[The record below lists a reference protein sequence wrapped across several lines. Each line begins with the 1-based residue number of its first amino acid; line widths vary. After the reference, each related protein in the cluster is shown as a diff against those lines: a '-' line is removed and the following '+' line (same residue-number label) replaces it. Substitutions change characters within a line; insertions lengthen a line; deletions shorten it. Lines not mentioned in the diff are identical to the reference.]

1 MTDDPYLTEKIE
13 KLEKENL
20 AHADEVKEQKLKF
33 NDMLRERNRY
43 IDEIKELKLR
53 LASSIATC
61 ETCHYITELK
71 EYCDEQKLKLKQ
83 SLLKSKVSSKK
94 ICPFMSQT
102 TVTACRKDCQAH
114 TSSYN
119 PPCAIMAAH
128 YATAQE
134 WSYKE

>member
-13 KLEKENL
+13 KLD
-20 AHADEVKEQKLKF
+20 DEVKEQKLKF

-43 IDEIKELKLR
+43 IDEVKELKAEYQTKHNWFVNEIGNR
-53 LASSIATC
+53 DQT
-61 ETCHYITELK
+61 ITELK
-71 EYCDEQKLKLKQ
+71 ESLKQ
-83 SLLKSKVSSKK
+83 KPKM
-94 ICPFMSQT
+94 ICPIMSQT
-102 TVTACRKDCQAH
+102 TVTACRKDCSAYN
-114 TSSYN
+114 TSFN